1 MSKRPSELRL
11 FVGIYPPH
19 EACRSMLAALDK
31 LDLPSHRRTPPEQV
45 HLTLLF
51 IGDVLRKNLDATIE
65 SIERAYSGL
74 KTFELSTRSLIRL
87 PERGPARLIA
97 METDYPATLREL
109 QRRLAARLAGKPRPR
124 AGDRFRPHLTLCR
137 FRAPSKVSPPEPAL
151 DRESFVVARIV
162 LMRSELLP
170 TGAAH
175 HEVESFPLIPV

>member
-1 MSKRPSELRL
+1 
-11 FVGIYPPH
+11 
-19 EACRSMLAALDK
+19 MLAALDE
-31 LDLPSHRRTPPEQV
+31 LDLPAHRRTPPEQV
-45 HLTLLF
+45 HLTLQF

-65 SIERAYSGL
+65 SIDRASSGL
-74 KTFELSTRSLIRL
+74 KTFELSTLSLIRL

-97 METDYPATLREL
+97 TETDYPATLREL

-137 FRAPSKVSPPEPAL
+137 FRAPSKVSPLEPAL

-175 HEVESFPLIPV
+175 HEVESFPLIPA